1 MARLRTRL
9 DLQDYLKE
17 VLGSDDVYYEP
28 PDGARLS
35 YPCICYQLG
44 RMSSRAANN
53 RPDYLEW
60 DSYTVMYIVQE
71 ALDTRDEDSTL
82 EKLRASEGFVFDR
95 TYVLE
100 KLHHYVFT
108 AYLA

>member
-1 MARLRTRL
+1 MARPRTRL
-9 DLQDYLKE
+9 ELQEYLKE
-17 VLGSDDVYYEP
+17 VLGSEEVYYEP

-44 RMSSRAANN
+44 RMSNRAADN
-53 RPDYLEW
+53 RPDFLLW

-71 ALDTRDEDSTL
+71 ALDTREAGSTL
-82 EKLRASEGFVFDR
+82 EKLRSSEGFVFDR
-95 TYVLE
+95 TYVLD

-108 AYLA
+108 AYAA